1 MNTKKIMGTSIV
13 LSILQIIFIICTIL
27 LLNGE
32 FPCYIV
38 SVITGII
45 CLGVANMIITIIS
58 YTYLQKMEN
67 RNLIA
72 SMKDLEELN
81 LTLRAQRHDYLNQI
95 QVVYGLMEMGEYE
108 EARNY
113 MNAVFKEITKLSKA
127 LKTSQPA
134 VNALLQAKLQV
145 AEANQIDMYLD
156 IRTDLKDLKLEPWEL
171 CKVLANIIDNAIT
184 ALMQKESEREI
195 HVCMEQDEQ
204 SYIFQISNNGPKI
217 PMNQRKL
224 IFEEGYTTK
233 KETGHGMGLYIVNGV
248 IHEAG
253 GSLEVESSE
262 DETSFN
268 IRLPR

>member
-1 MNTKKIMGTSIV
+1 
-13 LSILQIIFIICTIL
+13 
-27 LLNGE
+27 
-32 FPCYIV
+32 
-38 SVITGII
+38 
-45 CLGVANMIITIIS
+45 
-58 YTYLQKMEN
+58 
-67 RNLIA
+67 
-72 SMKDLEELN
+72 
-81 LTLRAQRHDYLNQI
+81 
-95 QVVYGLMEMGEYE
+95 MEMGEYE

-145 AEANQIDMYLD
+145 AQANQIDMYLD

-184 ALMQKESEREI
+184 ALMQKESKREI